1 VQDPIRLHRSI
12 SISFAFLVV
21 VVVGLTMDL
30 SLKHAREQLESAVS
44 LLTRDPWS
52 PNQPNI
58 WHR

>member
-1 VQDPIRLHRSI
+1 MQDPIRLHRSI

-44 LLTRDPWS
+44 LLTPDPWS